1 MVSFN
6 RGLAKIL
13 RDSKSVP
20 EDALAKAVEAAEKDN
35 GPLSTSVVKQGLM
48 SERDLL
54 GLIAEAAKYPP
65 IDLEGYVPEKK
76 VLETL
81 SQDLAKQ
88 NGVFPVSRIGN
99 VLTLAVSNPYDI
111 VKLDDIKII
120 TGCDLRLVLALEEP
134 LKRAIDRAY
143 NQDKQAMEQMMS
155 SLQDE
160 QDIELKEGEE
170 EEEKVDES
178 QLASDA
184 DSPVVKYVNM
194 MIASAI
200 REKASDIH
208 IEPLE
213 KRTRVRFRNGG
224 VMREIPPSLPK
235 KMHGAV
241 ISRIKIMA
249 DLDIAERRK
258 PQDGK
263 FQMKAEGRQVDFRV
277 SILPLVH
284 GEKVCMRLLDSG
296 NLTLDLAKL
305 GLHPKA
311 LTDFREAI
319 SAPYGMV
326 LVTGPTGSGKSTT
339 LYSAVKELLCDED
352 NFVTVE
358 DPVEYQL
365 DGVNQVPVNPKRGLT
380 FAGALRSILRQD
392 PDVVMIGEIR
402 DQETIEIAI
411 KAALTGHLVLS
422 TLHTNDAPST
432 ITRIIDMG
440 IDPFNIASATLLCSA
455 QRLLRKVCPV
465 CRKEAAILPEERY
478 AEAGF
483 TEEETAKI
491 LKGEVKLWAAIGC
504 PQCVNGYK
512 SRFGVLE
519 TMPITEDVKRVII
532 DGGSALDIKNKAVE
546 EGMITLRRVALI
558 GAMDGKTT
566 LEEVVGSTLADKSK
580 QAHAAGRKAKADK
593 EAADAAAAAEPA

>member
-13 RDSKSVP
+13 RD
-20 EDALAKAVEAAEKDN
+20 AKALTDDDLKKVQDAATADR
-35 GPLSTSVVKQGLM
+35 GSLSSAIVKAGLM
-48 SERDLL
+48 GERDLL
-54 GLIAEAAKYPP
+54 GIIAEQVKYPP
-65 IDLEGYVPEKK
+65 IDLEGYIPDKK

-81 SQDLAKQ
+81 SEDLAKMH
-88 NGVFPVSRIGN
+88 GVFPVSRIGN
-99 VLTLAVSNPYDI
+99 VLTLAVSNPYDV
-111 VKLDDIKII
+111 VKLDDIRII
-120 TGCDLRLVLALEEP
+120 TGCDLRLVLTLEDP
-134 LKRAIDRAY
+134 LKKAVEKAY
-143 NQDKQAMEQMMS
+143 NQDKQAMSDMMS
-155 SLQDE
+155 SLNDSS
-160 QDIELKEGEE
+160 DVELTENTE
-170 EEEKVDES
+170 EEEKVDLNS
-178 QLASDA
+178 ISSDA

-194 MIASAI
+194 MIAAAI
-200 REKASDIH
+200 KEKASDIH
-208 IEPLE
+208 IEPME

-224 VMREIPPSLPK
+224 VMREIPPSRPK
-235 KMHGAV
+235 KMHAAV

-277 SILPLVH
+277 SILPLIH

-296 NLTLDLAKL
+296 NLTLDLGKL
-305 GLHPKA
+305 GLHEKA

-319 SAPYGMV
+319 NSPYGMV

-365 DGVNQVPVNPKRGLT
+365 EGVNQVPVNPKRGLT

-422 TLHTNDAPST
+422 TLHTNDAPGT

-455 QRLLRKVCPV
+455 QRLLRKICPN
-465 CRKEAAILPEERY
+465 CKKEQPPMALERY
-478 AEAGF
+478 QEAGF
-483 TEEETAKI
+483 LESESQA
-491 LKGEVKLWAAIGC
+491 LAKGERKLWVADGC
-504 PQCVNGYK
+504 AMCVNGYK
-512 SRFGVLE
+512 GRFGVLE
-519 TMPITEDVKRVII
+519 TMPITENIKRVII
-532 DGGSALDIKNKAVE
+532 DGGSSIDIKNKAIE
-546 EGMITLRRVALI
+546 DGMITLRRVALI
-558 GAMDGKTT
+558 GALDGKTT
-566 LEEVVGSTLADKSK
+566 LAEVVGSTLADKSK
-580 QAHAAGRKAKADK
+580 PAFKKREDGATD
-593 EAADAAAAAEPA
+593 EPA

>member
-241 ISRIKIMA
+241 ISRSPSA
-249 DLDIAERRK
+249 ASRR
-258 PQDGK
+258 
-263 FQMKAEGRQVDFRV
+263 
-277 SILPLVH
+277 
-284 GEKVCMRLLDSG
+284 
-296 NLTLDLAKL
+296 T
-305 GLHPKA
+305 
-311 LTDFREAI
+311 
-319 SAPYGMV
+319 
-326 LVTGPTGSGKSTT
+326 
-339 LYSAVKELLCDED
+339 
-352 NFVTVE
+352 
-358 DPVEYQL
+358 
-365 DGVNQVPVNPKRGLT
+365 
-380 FAGALRSILRQD
+380 
-392 PDVVMIGEIR
+392 
-402 DQETIEIAI
+402 
-411 KAALTGHLVLS
+411 
-422 TLHTNDAPST
+422 
-432 ITRIIDMG
+432 
-440 IDPFNIASATLLCSA
+440 AS
-455 QRLLRKVCPV
+455 
-465 CRKEAAILPEERY
+465 
-478 AEAGF
+478 
-483 TEEETAKI
+483 
-491 LKGEVKLWAAIGC
+491 
-504 PQCVNGYK
+504 
-512 SRFGVLE
+512 SR
-519 TMPITEDVKRVII
+519 
-532 DGGSALDIKNKAVE
+532 
-546 EGMITLRRVALI
+546 
-558 GAMDGKTT
+558 
-566 LEEVVGSTLADKSK
+566 
-580 QAHAAGRKAKADK
+580 
-593 EAADAAAAAEPA
+593 